1 MSCTEGN
8 ITIDGKEVSYRFC
21 NQLIMYLTQ
30 KSHIFSENFWD
41 NVSIFDSFNK
51 DVLENDNKYI
61 PSNKVDT
68 LLKSENNNELSGGEK
83 QVVNYLRAVISE
95 RDILLLDEPF
105 SAMDKVMEDY
115 VCNKLLEMKD
125 KTIIMITHNV
135 EKDFLDKFDE
145 VIYM

>member
-1 MSCTEGN
+1 
-8 ITIDGKEVSYRFC
+8 
-21 NQLIMYLTQ
+21 MYLTQ

-68 LLKSENNNELSGGEK
+68 LLNSENNNELSGGEK
-83 QVVNYLRAVISE
+83 QVVNYLRAVISA